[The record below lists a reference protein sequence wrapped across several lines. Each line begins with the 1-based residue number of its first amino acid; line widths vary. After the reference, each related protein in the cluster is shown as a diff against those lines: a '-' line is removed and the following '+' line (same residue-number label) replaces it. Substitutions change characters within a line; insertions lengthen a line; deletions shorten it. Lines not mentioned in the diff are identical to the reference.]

1 MTTQWIFAI
10 ILLVIAFIIWKKI
23 FPTKKY
29 VEERFDKIAYNQY
42 KQTKILTDMRN
53 VFFSKNRKSHKKG
66 GK

>member
-1 MTTQWIFAI
+1 MLVVFLVWIK
-10 ILLVIAFIIWKKI
+10 L

-29 VEERFDKIAYNQY
+29 MSDIYQEMYRKQE

-66 GK
+66 DK